1 MKLRIAITDACIFID
16 LYDLGLVNAFF
27 QLDIDIHT
35 TTSVY
40 FELYSEQQQILKAYQ
55 SVDRL
60 IVHNLK
66 EEDFLQIQSEPYP
79 KSLSETDKSVL
90 HVANKLNACVL
101 SSDKTV
107 RNCAKNKDIEY
118 HGMIWIFD
126 KLIEANILSKK
137 DAANKLQQLV
147 ATNFIFQNNKP
158 LVDEIQ
164 KRLKLWQQ

>member
-1 MKLRIAITDACIFID
+1 MKIKIAVTDACIFID
-16 LYDLGLVNAFF
+16 LYELGLVASFF
-27 QLDIDIHT
+27 KLQIEIHT
-35 TTSVY
+35 TSSVY

-126 KLIEANILSKK
+126 NLVKDNILSKK
-137 DAANKLQQLV
+137 QAALKLEELV
-147 ATNFIFQNNKP
+147 STNFIFQNNKP

-164 KRLKLWQQ
+164 KRLKLWS